1 MISRTDPVIP
11 EMYVNKYYHYYDFLL
26 KEWKNKLAADE
37 LYITVKLNKI
47 TICFKVRTL

>member
-11 EMYVNKYYHYYDFLL
+11 VNKYYHYYDFLL

-37 LYITVKLNKI
+37 PYITVKLNKI
-47 TICFKVRTL
+47 AICFKIRAV